1 MWWILFYNPCII
13 SLFFFIRELRLL
25 TSQVM
30 IKICLL
36 IATILLIL
44 WVFLRSIL
52 IYFSILFIC
61 FMWPFG
67 YIDIIFLW
75 LFIINSSNLHGNEHM
90 YRKHRVVEI
99 SFVSYFRHLLEAPKF
114 QRQLEYILF
123 HEWEFMYLFSES
135 ITSKVSILSNFIFI
149 WP

>member
-1 MWWILFYNPCII
+1 M
-13 SLFFFIRELRLL
+13 FFIRELRLL
-25 TSQVM
+25 KSQVM
-30 IKICLL
+30 IKRCLL
-36 IATILLIL
+36 IRTILLL
-44 WVFLRSIL
+44 LCVFLRSIL
-52 IYFSILFIC
+52 IYFPILLIC

-67 YIDIIFLW
+67 YIDKIFLW

-99 SFVSYFRHLLEAPKF
+99 SFVSYFRHLLEAPKS

-135 ITSKVSILSNFIFI
+135 IISKVSILSNFIFI